1 MSSSNDK
8 TVSRIESISN
18 TNNDITYSFNQD
30 SNSSQNPLIQNMRD
44 ISMEEHFMK
53 KLEEDVN
60 ENNFICKKCLSVPLI
75 ENITDIYIKG
85 SCDHLVFSEI
95 LPSHFYSRFPTV
107 ESKHMFDKSMVIKDL
122 KCGKH
127 NEVFAY
133 YDTDCEINLCE
144 KCIST
149 INDHKNDTKI
159 NFDCYDIIFKKQFIE
174 KNLKNIMKKKDKA
187 DTDINDNTN
196 SQENNYKHELI
207 YLYKIIKIILNAYEN
222 YPCYKHYENIETV
235 YDFLKKEEIKEEIKK
250 NLIKIKHK
258 NELIDNFNNNN
269 IENIISIKI
278 NEQSFNLEKTMS
290 KVVKFNDSNIKFNF
304 NNLILLDL
312 SRNKMRNIKLLKK
325 FEMPKLEKLNLSVN
339 FLGDELIDNID
350 GLYCPELKYLNLFK
364 VHLEDYGIFD
374 KMKNFPK
381 LKSLYIG
388 LNKFSKGI
396 EHDEEMNEKKF
407 DLSSLEEIGLSKI
420 WSDKDGVKDLKYFKF
435 KYLKEIYLSGNN
447 IDSIYDIELD
457 CDELLIKTFWV
468 ANNNIKEFYGLGRY
482 VNLED
487 LSLSNNQIKKIKNL
501 EGGFLYKLKYLKKFN
516 IKGNLINYDLQDN
529 KDAINEVIKNHK
541 DLDLKY

>member
-1 MSSSNDK
+1 
-8 TVSRIESISN
+8 
-18 TNNDITYSFNQD
+18 
-30 SNSSQNPLIQNMRD
+30 
-44 ISMEEHFMK
+44 
-53 KLEEDVN
+53 
-60 ENNFICKKCLSVPLI
+60 LI

-107 ESKHMFDKSMVIKDL
+107 ESKYMFDKSMVIKDL

-149 INDHKNDTKI
+149 INDHKNDTKN

-235 YDFLKKEEIKEEIKK
+235 YDFLKKEEIKK

-339 FLGDELIDNID
+339 FLGDELIDYID

-374 KMKNFPK
+374 KIKH
-381 LKSLYIG
+381 
-388 LNKFSKGI
+388 FSKI
-396 EHDEEMNEKKF
+396 EKF
-407 DLSSLEEIGLSKI
+407 
-420 WSDKDGVKDLKYFKF
+420 
-435 KYLKEIYLSGNN
+435 IYR
-447 IDSIYDIELD
+447 
-457 CDELLIKTFWV
+457 IK
-468 ANNNIKEFYGLGRY
+468 
-482 VNLED
+482 
-487 LSLSNNQIKKIKNL
+487 
-501 EGGFLYKLKYLKKFN
+501 
-516 IKGNLINYDLQDN
+516 
-529 KDAINEVIKNHK
+529 
-541 DLDLKY
+541 